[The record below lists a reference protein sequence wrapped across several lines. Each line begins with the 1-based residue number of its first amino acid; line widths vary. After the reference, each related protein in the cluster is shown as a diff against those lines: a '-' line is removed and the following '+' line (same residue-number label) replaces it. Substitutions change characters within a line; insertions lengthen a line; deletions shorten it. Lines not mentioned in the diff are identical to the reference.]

1 TFNSADAVMNEF
13 DEFFFVTD
21 GRIGTNTNSGENEL
35 GIHNFSPYTAYAN
48 QQFIW
53 PKGVDVPFSLVF
65 NPNAA
70 NPADRFIYT
79 VTNGATQ
86 RILKYNPASHYDW
99 PLEFDGIWLYGAI
112 NKNATL

>member
-1 TFNSADAVMNEF
+1 
-13 DEFFFVTD
+13 
-21 GRIGTNTNSGENEL
+21 
-35 GIHNFSPYTAYAN
+35 SPYTAYAN

-53 PKGVDVPFSLVF
+53 PKGVNVPFSLVY

-86 RILKYNPASHYDW
+86 RILKYNPATHYDW

-112 NKNATL
+112 NKNATLLINNLAVNGTSLNQVFGQVNNSTS